1 MGIILCLGTWLV
13 FSALSARL
21 ACRDWGVM
29 LVLVVAMAWLVS
41 EFMEPSE

>member
-21 ACRDWGVM
+21 ACRDWGG
-29 LVLVVAMAWLVS
+29 A
-41 EFMEPSE
+41 E